1 MDGSVSDRAQRAIR
15 PAWHR
20 RPSFDMAGRM
30 TAPAPPRL
38 LEGIRVLDMT
48 SVIFGP
54 YATQTLADCGADV
67 IKVEPP
73 TGDRFRTAGKPAN
86 NRGMGSCHM
95 TLNRGKRSIVL
106 DLKADD
112 DRETMRELLGTA
124 DLFIHNVRA
133 AAIRKLGFDYET
145 VREIAPD
152 IVYVH
157 CAGFGSDGPYA
168 PLQAYDDV
176 IQAAS
181 GMCSL
186 LPRSDGNPAPRYVP
200 AAIADKV
207 SGLTAA
213 YAAMAALIHKLRTGR
228 GQFVEVPMFEAFT
241 HFTLEEH
248 LYGATFDPPSEPIV
262 YQRQAEPTRQPFP
275 TKDGHISI
283 VPYSD
288 ADWGKLFELLGDPG
302 FIGPEPLDTPLGRF
316 RNQPMMFTRIAELT
330 PAKTGA
336 EWVGIL
342 NAARIP
348 CMPVREIAEI
358 FDDPHLKATG
368 FFKRREH
375 PSEGGY
381 FEMQPPV
388 RFSARRDAELGH
400 APRLDE
406 HGAEIRDELAARRRD
421 AE

>member
-1 MDGSVSDRAQRAIR
+1 
-15 PAWHR
+15 
-20 RPSFDMAGRM
+20 M
-30 TAPAPPRL
+30 TESGPPRL
-38 LEGIRVLDMT
+38 LEGLRIVDMT

-73 TGDRFRTAGKPAN
+73 TGDQFRNAGKPAHT
-86 NRGMGSCHM
+86 RGMGSCHM
-95 TLNRGKRSIVL
+95 TLNRGKRSIAL
-106 DLKADD
+106 DLKQDE
-112 DRETMRELLGTA
+112 DRATMRELLESA
-124 DLFIHNVRA
+124 DMFIHNVRA
-133 AAIRKLGFDYET
+133 AAIAKLGFDYES
-145 VREIAPD
+145 VRQFAPD

-157 CAGFGSDGPYA
+157 CTGFGSDGPYA

-186 LPRSDGNPAPRYVP
+186 LPRSDGNPAPRFVP

-213 YAAMAALIHKLRTGR
+213 YGAMAGLIHKLRTGE
-228 GQFVEVPMFEAFT
+228 GQHIEVPMFEAFT
-241 HFTLEEH
+241 QFSLEDH
-248 LYGATFDPPSEPIV
+248 LYGATFDPPTEPIV

-275 TKDGHISI
+275 TRDGHVSI

-288 ADWGKLFELLGDPG
+288 ADWGKLFGLLGDPG
-302 FIGPEPLDTPLGRF
+302 FTEQEPYDTPLGRF
-316 RNQPMMFTRIAELT
+316 RNQPGMFVRIAELT
-330 PAKTGA
+330 PAKTNA
-336 EWVGIL
+336 EWVEIFNGS
-342 NAARIP
+342 RIP
-348 CMPVREIAEI
+348 CMPVRDIADI
-358 FDDPHLKATG
+358 FQDPHLKATG

-375 PSEGGY
+375 PSEGGF

-388 RFSARRDAELGH
+388 RFSARRDAELGF
-400 APRLDE
+400 APLLDE
-406 HGAEIRDELAARRRD
+406 HGPAIRDELAARRKE

>member
-1 MDGSVSDRAQRAIR
+1 
-15 PAWHR
+15 
-20 RPSFDMAGRM
+20 
-30 TAPAPPRL
+30 
-38 LEGIRVLDMT
+38 MT

-67 IKVEPP
+67 IKVEAPS
-73 TGDRFRTAGKPAN
+73 GDRFRSAGKPAHT
-86 NRGMGSCHM
+86 RGMGSCHM
-95 TLNRGKRSIVL
+95 TLNRGKRSIAL
-106 DLKADD
+106 DLKSDEG
-112 DRETMRELLGTA
+112 RETMRDLLETA
-124 DLFIHNVRA
+124 DVFIHNVRMGA
-133 AAIRKLGFDYET
+133 VTKLGFDYDA
-145 VREIAPD
+145 VKAIAPD

-157 CAGFGSDGPYA
+157 CAGFGSYGPYA

-186 LPRSDGNPAPRYVP
+186 LPRADDNPNPRYVP
-200 AAIADKV
+200 SAIADKV
-207 SGLTAA
+207 SGLHAVYATLAA
-213 YAAMAALIHKLRTGR
+213 VIHKLRTGE
-228 GQFVEVPMFEAFT
+228 GQLVEVPMFEAFT
-241 HFTLEEH
+241 QFTLEDH
-248 LYGATFDPPSEPIV
+248 LYGATFDPPTEPIV

-275 TKDGHISI
+275 TGDGHISI

-288 ADWGKLFELLGDPG
+288 EDWGKLFELLGDPDFVG
-302 FIGPEPLDTPLGRF
+302 REPLDTPLGRF

-330 PAKTGA
+330 PAKTSA
-336 EWVGIL
+336 DWVEIL

-368 FFKRREH
+368 FFKRRDH
-375 PSEGGY
+375 PTEGGF

-388 RFSARRDAELGH
+388 RFSARRDAELGY
-400 APRLDE
+400 APLLDE
-406 HGAEIRDELAARRRD
+406 HGDEIRDELAARKKA